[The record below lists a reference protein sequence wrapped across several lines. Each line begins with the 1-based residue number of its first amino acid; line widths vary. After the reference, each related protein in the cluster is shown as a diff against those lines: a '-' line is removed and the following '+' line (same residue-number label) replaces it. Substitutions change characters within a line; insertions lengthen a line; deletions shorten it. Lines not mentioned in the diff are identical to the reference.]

1 MQQGSL
7 SRQAIW
13 WRGGGDIA
21 FPRSTT
27 FSQMACHLTWRWQD
41 DVGVVFERWV
51 DLPPRAIAFT
61 SRAGLLQLRNCL
73 LLALFGR

>member
-1 MQQGSL
+1 L

-41 DVGVVFERWV
+41 DVGVVFEGWV
-51 DLPPRAIAFT
+51 DLPPE
-61 SRAGLLQLRNCL
+61 QLH
-73 LLALFGR
+73 